1 MNGITEA
8 HIVWR
13 ANLSPMKQQKSA
25 FNSYNLFPA
34 VNQNMENVLFTL
46 HILHFPPSD

>member
-13 ANLSPMKQQKSA
+13 AYEVFEKSTLSNEFTKA
-25 FNSYNLFPA
+25 FLQEKHSY
-34 VNQNMENVLFTL
+34 VGGVLKYGTL
-46 HILHFPPSD
+46 N